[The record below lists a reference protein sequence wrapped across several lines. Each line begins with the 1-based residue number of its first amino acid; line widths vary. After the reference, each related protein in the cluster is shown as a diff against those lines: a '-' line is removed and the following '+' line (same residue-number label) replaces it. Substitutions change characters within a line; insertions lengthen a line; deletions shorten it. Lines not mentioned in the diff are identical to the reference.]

1 MSARNFTPSFSL
13 STGTFSVPE
22 LQALYSRLQRASPT
36 IGEILDRIP
45 SQTVSGFPT
54 NLRNRPITGITITDD
69 WQVLGLSAEPSV
81 PAAAGFVN
89 GRIVVFLNPRTS
101 ASIAG

>member
-36 IGEILDRIP
+36 IGKILDRIP

-54 NLRNRPITGITITDD
+54 NLRNRPIPALQSRMTGRC
-69 WQVLGLSAEPSV
+69 LASV
-81 PAAAGFVN
+81 PS
-89 GRIVVFLNPRTS
+89 PRFQRRL
-101 ASIAG
+101 ASSMDVSWSF